1 MEPRFRNYLVLAA
14 VLFIGL
20 ATAMAVY
27 VGRPGTRDPNQPPDA
42 TQVVGV
48 IVRVDSEGLTD
59 VRGFGLRTDA
69 DADMQFSLER
79 LQNGAE
85 FAPGH
90 LVEHQASSQPVV
102 VWFESDGGINYAL
115 WLADAEQSG

>member
-1 MEPRFRNYLVLAA
+1 M
-14 VLFIGL
+14 
-20 ATAMAVY
+20 
-27 VGRPGTRDPNQPPDA
+27 
-42 TQVVGV
+42 

-79 LQNGAE
+79 LQNGAD